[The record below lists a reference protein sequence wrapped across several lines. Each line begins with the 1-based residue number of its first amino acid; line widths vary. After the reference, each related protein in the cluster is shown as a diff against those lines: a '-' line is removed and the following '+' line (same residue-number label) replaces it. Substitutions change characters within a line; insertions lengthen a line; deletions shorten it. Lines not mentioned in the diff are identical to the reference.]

1 MRFSYERNDF
11 YFCRPDGAGSR
22 DAWHAACTEKLAL
35 LFLITPLVIG
45 APYLLAQWD
54 RFKRADNARRR
65 AAQKRRMERMVQR

>member
-1 MRFSYERNDF
+1 MSGMSFIFADLMEL
-11 YFCRPDGAGSR
+11 AGR

-54 RFKRADNARRR
+54 QFKRADNARRR

>member
-1 MRFSYERNDF
+1 MNGTIFVFASLMEL
-11 YFCRPDGAGSR
+11 AGR

-35 LFLITPLVIG
+35 LFFITPLVIG

-65 AAQKRRMERMVQR
+65 SAQKRRMERMVQR

>member
-1 MRFSYERNDF
+1 MSGTIFIFADLMEL
-11 YFCRPDGAGSR
+11 AGR

-35 LFLITPLVIG
+35 LFFITPLVIG

-65 AAQKRRMERMVQR
+65 ASQKRRMERMVQR